1 MTHIPAW
8 PLATLPALIRQR
20 GEGTRTFSGAE
31 PFRNVTRD
39 PFVSPEPDAWA
50 ARGEEKMA
58 GKESRRGARSASSC
72 RPTGG
77 GGARSLAPGLPASAP
92 RPLREASPGRS
103 PSSRSPGAQGQ
114 CRFQPRMRALLA
126 GGPCAQN
133 VGLHSRGV
141 GPASESARHC
151 DGLLTTRLLQAAQLR
166 GQALKEGDRLPRL
179 VHSSQLRGRKGTG
192 LPWLSGAGHRGPT
205 DGPRPQRPRWFSAA
219 GPHGASRDR
228 RETHRLEDGCVHLGV

>member
-1 MTHIPAW
+1 MCLLSP
-8 PLATLPALIRQR
+8 TLGLLEEKRRWQGKKAGGGPALPR
-20 GEGTRTFSGAE
+20 
-31 PFRNVTRD
+31 
-39 PFVSPEPDAWA
+39 A
-50 ARGEEKMA
+50 AAPR
-58 GKESRRGARSASSC
+58 
-72 RPTGG
+72 G
-77 GGARSLAPGLPASAP
+77 GGARSLAPGLLASAP

-126 GGPCAQN
+126 GGPRAQS

-179 VHSSQLRGRKGTG
+179 VHSSQLRWRKGAG